1 MYIKNRN
8 KLTNTENKLMVTKME
23 RERRGDKPEAGFNRY
38 KLHKIDEQPI
48 GFTT

>member
-1 MYIKNRN
+1 MYIQNRN

-23 RERRGDKPEAGFNRY
+23 RERRQTRSAGFNIY

-48 GFTT
+48 GFTA

>member
-23 RERRGDKPEAGFNRY
+23 RERRGDK
-38 KLHKIDEQPI
+38 LVVQDLIDTNYI
-48 GFTT
+48 K